1 MDYKKTLNMPF
12 TKFDMRGNLTIKEP
26 LFRKKWEEMNLYQL
40 ILDSNDKDKQFILH
54 DGPPYANGDIHV
66 GHALNKILKDIVV
79 RYKTMSGFYSPFVA
93 GWDTHGLPIEHK
105 MLSETKINK
114 EEISKVILRKK
125 AAKYALKQVERQKKQ
140 FDLLQLQSPLNDKY
154 LTLNPLFEAKQLRLF
169 QKMWNDGLIY
179 KGLKPVYWSPTS
191 QSALAEAEVE
201 YKNHISPSIFVAFEI
216 SKGNNIVKKG
226 DKLIIWT
233 TTPWTLFANAGIALG
248 EKFEYSLVKYEGTN
262 YILASKLASDLIEQF
277 NWKGAKTVA
286 NFKASELLNVEYISI
301 FNLNPSPV
309 IIGHHVTLESGT
321 GLVHIAPLF
330 GEDDFLIGKKQNL
343 NMIMHI
349 LDNGNISSSWSKYEN
364 IFYLEADKL
373 IIDELKSLNALI
385 QYKELEHSY
394 PHDWRTHKP
403 VMYRGTP
410 QWFVS
415 IDKIKDNIIN
425 ALEDVK
431 FYTPW
436 AKKRLSKMI
445 ENRNDWTIS
454 RQRAWGVP
462 IICFYDE
469 NNEIVLND
477 EIFDHVINIIEQKGT
492 DAWYEMS
499 NDELLPVAYRN
510 LNLKKE
516 EDIMDVWFD
525 SGSSFL
531 GVNIPNSKLPFDL
544 YLEGSDQFRGWFNS
558 SLINSV
564 AYSNKAPYK
573 NLVSHGFVLDAK
585 NQKMSKSLGNTVDPL
600 EVVKKYGADI
610 LRLWV
615 ANSEY
620 TNDINISDDILKQNG
635 EVYKSIRNKIKF
647 MLSNLNNFEFNENQQ
662 LSGIH
667 KYINNELS
675 KLQQNIFTAYDNF
688 QFLIVIKEINNYL
701 TNLSSFYLSIA
712 KDILYVLDENDEQVK
727 MTKHNLFLISRFII
741 KALAPI
747 LPTTAEDAYEHFNSK
762 NKKLSVHLEKFDAYV
777 KFDAEIEKN
786 WKEFFNLREQVNFML
801 EEAIKNKQIN
811 RSAEA
816 IVTIKS
822 NPVNE
827 ICLKQLAKLLLVAK
841 VEIADKMSVKNAYYF
856 KCERCW
862 NFFEEIYIK
871 NEVCESCFSILE
883 SKDFYGSN

>member
-26 LFRKKWEEMNLYQL
+26 LFRKKWEEMNLYKL
-40 ILDSNDKDKQFILH
+40 ILESNDKDKQFILH

-66 GHALNKILKDIVV
+66 GHALNKILKDIVI
-79 RYKTMSGFYSPFVA
+79 RYKSMRGFYAPFVA

-105 MLSETKINK
+105 MLSESKINK
-114 EEISKVILRKK
+114 EEISKLVLRKK

-140 FDLLQLQSPLNDKY
+140 FELLQLQSPLEDKY
-154 LTLNPLFEAKQLRLF
+154 LTLNPSFEAKQLRLF
-169 QKMWNDGLIY
+169 QKMWNEGLIY

-201 YKNHISPSIFVAFEI
+201 YKEHISPSIFVAFTI
-216 SKGNNIVKKG
+216 SKGNEIVKEG

-233 TTPWTLFANAGIALG
+233 TTPWTLFANAAIAIG
-248 EKFEYSLVKYEGTN
+248 EQFDYSLIKYN
-262 YILASKLASDLIEQF
+262 NSKYVVASLLVEKLIKEF
-277 NWKGAKTVA
+277 NWEQVEIIAQFSAK
-286 NFKASELLNVEYISI
+286 SLLGVEYTSI
-301 FNLNPSPV
+301 FNLNPSP
-309 IIGHHVTLESGT
+309 IILGHHVTLESGT

-330 GEDDFLIGKKQNL
+330 GEDDFLLGKKEKL

-349 LDNGNISSSWSKYEN
+349 LDNGNISSSWSKYAN
-364 IFYLEADKL
+364 TFYLDADKL
-373 IIDELKSLNALI
+373 IVNELDELGALVKYSKI
-385 QYKELEHSY
+385 SHSY

-403 VMYRGTP
+403 IMYRGTP

-415 IDKIKDNIIN
+415 IDKIRDKILNS
-425 ALEDVK
+425 LSEVK

-436 AKKRLSKMI
+436 AHKRLSKMI

-462 IICFYDE
+462 IICFYNQE
-469 NNEIVLND
+469 GQIVLNN
-477 EIFDHVINIIEQKGT
+477 EIFDHVIKIIEQKGS
-492 DAWYEMS
+492 DAWYQMS
-499 NDELLPVAYRN
+499 VDELLPTSYRN

-531 GVNIPNSKLPFDL
+531 GVLIPNTTFPFDL

-573 NLVSHGFVLDAK
+573 AIVSHGFVLDAK
-585 NQKMSKSLGNTVDPL
+585 NQKMSKSLGNTIDPL
-600 EVVKKYGADI
+600 DVVKKHGADI

-620 TNDINISDDILKQNG
+620 TNDVNISNDILKQNG
-635 EVYKSIRNKIKF
+635 EIYKSIRNKIKF
-647 MLSNLNNFEFNENQQ
+647 MLSNLENYQFDKNQ
-662 LSGIH
+662 KLSGIH

-675 KLQQNIFTAYDNF
+675 KLQQNIFQAYDNF
-688 QFLIVIKEINNYL
+688 QFISVIKEINNYL
-701 TNLSSFYLSIA
+701 ISLSSFYLTIA
-712 KDILYVLDENDEQVK
+712 KDILYVLDQNDQQVK
-727 MTKHNLFLISRFII
+727 MTKYNLYLIVNFII

-747 LPTTAEDAYEHFNSK
+747 LPTTAEDAYEHFNAE
-762 NKKLSVHLEKFDAYV
+762 NKKLSVHLEKFEQF
-777 KFDAEIEKN
+777 KPFEIEIEN
-786 WKEFFNLREQVNFML
+786 QWKEFFILREQVNYL
-801 EEAIKNKQIN
+801 IEEAIKSKKIS

-816 IVTIKS
+816 IVTIEK
-822 NPVNE
+822 NPLENL
-827 ICLKQLAKLLLVAK
+827 CLKQLAKLLLVSK
-841 VEIADKMSVKNAYYF
+841 IQIGNKLQVENANFF

-862 NFFEEIYIK
+862 NFFEKELIIK
-871 NEVCESCFSILE
+871 QVCTSCYQILIA
-883 SKDFYGSN
+883 KDFYG